1 MSKSRLEWKVGL
13 FVFIGLTLLAALLLE
28 FSKGTTFWR
37 HTYTIRLRADN
48 VGGLKVRSTVLMSGV
63 QVGTVSDIKL
73 SPEGKSVTMTLRI
86 YGEYEIHKDA
96 RFVIE
101 QSGFL
106 GDNYVSILPTE
117 NLGDIFRD
125 GGEAH
130 AEAPFNLQEVARS
143 AAGFIQRIDET
154 AQRLND
160 AIADVRRYVLN
171 EQTLTNL
178 SAAVYRLRGFSEE
191 ALATVDDI
199 HTLVITNRPAL
210 ATSGS
215 NLVFFSEQINQFAAG
230 LNGIVATNSPTINEL
245 VKNIES
251 STVVLKNLLN
261 DLQAGKGLAGS
272 LIKNE
277 EAATHVSQIASN
289 LSITTSNLNRLGLW
303 GILWQHKPPTT
314 NPAVTTRPLS
324 APKTVSE

>member
-13 FVFIGLTLLAALLLE
+13 FVFIGLVLLAGLLIE
-28 FSKGTTFWR
+28 FSKGTTFLR
-37 HTYTIRLRADN
+37 KTYTIRLRASN

-73 SPEGKSVTMTLRI
+73 SPDGKSVTMTLRI
-86 YGEYEIHKDA
+86 YDEFVIHKDA

-117 NLGDIFRD
+117 NQGDIFRD

-130 AEAPFNLQEVARS
+130 ADAPFNLQEVARS
-143 AAGFIQRIDET
+143 AAGFIERIDET
-154 AQRLND
+154 AQRLNE

-178 SAAVYRLRGFSEE
+178 SAAVTRLRGFSEE
-191 ALATVDDI
+191 ALATVDDL
-199 HTLVITNRPAL
+199 HTLIQTNRPAL
-210 ATSGS
+210 DTAGT
-215 NLVFFSEQINQFAAG
+215 NLVTFTVQLNQFGAG
-230 LNGIVATNSPTINEL
+230 LNGIIATNGPTINEL
-245 VKNIES
+245 VKNVES
-251 STVVLKNLLN
+251 SSVVLKNLLD

-272 LIKNE
+272 VLKNE
-277 EAATHVSQIASN
+277 DTALHLSQITSN
-289 LSITTSNLNRLGLW
+289 LSVTTSNLNRLGLW
-303 GILWQHKPPTT
+303 GILWQHKPPRSAA
-314 NPAVTTRPLS
+314 PAASKPLE
-324 APKTVSE
+324 APKQIE

>member
-13 FVFIGLTLLAALLLE
+13 FVFIGLVVLGGLLIE
-28 FSKGTTFWR
+28 FTKGTSLWR
-37 HTYTIRLRADN
+37 HTYTIRLRAGN

-73 SPEGKSVTMTLRI
+73 SPDGKSVTMTLKI
-86 YGEYEIHKDA
+86 YDQYIIHKDA

-106 GDNYVSILPTE
+106 GDNYVSILPTL
-117 NLGDIFRD
+117 NQGDVFRE

-130 AEAPFNLQEVARS
+130 ADAPFNLQEVARS
-143 AAGFIQRIDET
+143 AAGFIQRIDEV
-154 AQRLND
+154 AQRLNET
-160 AIADVRRYVLN
+160 IADVRHYVLN

-178 SAAVYRLRGFSEE
+178 SAAVSRLRGFSEE

-199 HTLVITNRPAL
+199 HRLVITNRPAL
-210 ATSGS
+210 DTAGS
-215 NLVFFSEQINQFAAG
+215 NLVVFSQQLNQFGSG
-230 LNGIVATNSPTINEL
+230 LNGIIATNSPGINEV

-261 DLQAGKGLAGS
+261 DLQEGKGLAGS
-272 LIKNE
+272 LIKD
-277 EAATHVSQIASN
+277 EAAAMHVSQIASN

-303 GILWQHKPPTT
+303 GILWQHKPPRT
-314 NPAVTTRPLS
+314 NNPPASQPVT
-324 APKTVSE
+324 APKHSFD

>member
-1 MSKSRLEWKVGL
+1 MSKSRLEWRVGL
-13 FVFIGLTLLAALLLE
+13 FVFIGLLLVAGLLLA

-37 HTYTIRLRADN
+37 HTYTLRLRAGN

-73 SPEGKSVTMTLRI
+73 SPDGKSVTMTLRI
-86 YGEYEIHKDA
+86 YGEYIIHKDA

-117 NLGDIFRD
+117 NQGDIFRE

-130 AEAPFNLQEVARS
+130 ADAPFNLQEVARS
-143 AAGFIQRIDET
+143 AAGFIARIDET
-154 AQRLND
+154 AQRLNE

-178 SAAVYRLRGFSEE
+178 SAAVGRLRVFSEE
-191 ALATVDDI
+191 AVATVNDL
-199 HTLVITNRPAL
+199 HTLIATNRPAL
-210 ATSGS
+210 ENAGS
-215 NLVFFSEQINQFAAG
+215 NLVVFSQQLNQFGEG
-230 LNGIVATNSPTINEL
+230 LNVIVATNSPTIHEV

-251 STVVLKNLLN
+251 STVVLNNLLN

-277 EAATHVSQIASN
+277 DNALHVSQIASN

-303 GILWQHKPPTT
+303 GILWQRKPPPTDA
-314 NPAVTTRPLS
+314 PV
-324 APKTVSE
+324 APKPLAAPKRALD

>member
-13 FVFIGLTLLAALLLE
+13 FVFIGLVVLGGLLIE
-28 FSKGTTFWR
+28 FTKGTSPWR
-37 HTYTIRLRADN
+37 HTYTIRLRAGN

-73 SPEGKSVTMTLRI
+73 SPDGKSVTMTLKI
-86 YGEYEIHKDA
+86 YDQYIIHKDA

-106 GDNYVSILPTE
+106 GDNYVSILPTL
-117 NLGDIFRD
+117 NQGDVFRE

-130 AEAPFNLQEVARS
+130 ADAPFNLQEVARS
-143 AAGFIQRIDET
+143 AAGFIQRIDEV
-154 AQRLND
+154 AQRLNET
-160 AIADVRRYVLN
+160 IADVRHYVLN

-178 SAAVYRLRGFSEE
+178 SAAVSRLRGFSEE

-199 HTLVITNRPAL
+199 HRLVITNRPAL
-210 ATSGS
+210 DTAGS
-215 NLVFFSEQINQFAAG
+215 NLVVFSQQLNQFGSG
-230 LNGIVATNSPTINEL
+230 LNGIIATNSPGINEV

-261 DLQAGKGLAGS
+261 DLQEGKGLAGS
-272 LIKNE
+272 LIKDE
-277 EAATHVSQIASN
+277 DAAMHVSQIASN

-303 GILWQHKPPTT
+303 GILWQHKPPRT
-314 NPAVTTRPLS
+314 NNPPASQPFT
-324 APKTVSE
+324 APKHSFD